1 MPAKDRNLSVNCE
14 KSQKTVV
21 KANIARHRKT
31 CMMGTLYCKKRNC
44 NFATK
49 MQQNCHTTLQRLT
62 EQKFV
67 IH

>member
-1 MPAKDRNLSVNCE
+1 MPEKDRNLPVNCE
-14 KSQKTVV
+14 KCGKSFAKY
-21 KANIARHRKT
+21 NIARHWKT

-44 NFATK
+44 NFAK
-49 MQQNCHTTLQRLT
+49 KILQNCHTILRMLT